1 MEGIRYIL
9 IMHDTS
15 SQGRACPSRLL
26 LGMFPGILITV
37 IIALVSMMLSRLT
50 PKGVISAGVYALL
63 VGMLFH
69 PMTNRFS
76 ILRNGIA
83 FTGKK
88 LLRFAIIGMGVT
100 LSVSQVVQIGAF
112 SLIVML
118 FTLATAFGGG
128 YVLGKIFGM
137 RWQQSSLISAGTG
150 ICGGSAI
157 AAIAPVINA
166 EPQDI
171 AYALSATFIFD
182 VAMVVLFPLMGRALG
197 MSDLGFGL
205 WTGTA
210 VNDTSS
216 VVAAGYAFSE
226 AAGNFA
232 IVVKLT
238 RTLAIVPVVLI
249 FSLIQMRSVAKTA
262 GTQSGASFS
271 FNAVFPWFVLL
282 FLAIVVLNS
291 LGLFSKEVAGGIST
305 TGKFFMV
312 MALGAI
318 GLKTDAVHLIRSGFK
333 PMLHGF
339 LISAAVVIV
348 SYMVQFFLGQL

>member
-1 MEGIRYIL
+1 MDMNQMKEKSGNAPL
-9 IMHDTS
+9 T
-15 SQGRACPSRLL
+15 QVFRL
-26 LGMFPGILITV
+26 FPGIFVTML
-37 IIALVSMMLSRLT
+37 IALASMALSSVT

-63 VGMLFH
+63 VGMLLH
-69 PMTNRFS
+69 PLANRFPV
-76 ILRNGIA
+76 LRNGIT

-112 SLIVML
+112 SLLVML

-128 YVLGKIFGM
+128 YLLGRLLGLPW
-137 RWQQSSLISAGTG
+137 RQSSLISAGTG

-166 EPQDI
+166 DSQDI

-182 VAMVVLFPLMGRALG
+182 VAMVVLFPLMGRAFG

-249 FSLIQMRSVAKTA
+249 FSLIQMRASARDA
-262 GTQSGASFS
+262 GSHAGANFS
-271 FNAVFPWFVLL
+271 FRAVFPWFVLL
-282 FLAIVVLNS
+282 FLAVVVLNS
-291 LGLFSKEVAGGIST
+291 FGLFSREVAGGISG
-305 TGKFFMV
+305 TGKFLMV

-318 GLKTDAVHLIRSGFK
+318 GLKTDAIHLIRSGFK

-339 LISAAVVIV
+339 LISAAVVVV
-348 SYMVQFFLGQL
+348 SYLVQMSLGQL